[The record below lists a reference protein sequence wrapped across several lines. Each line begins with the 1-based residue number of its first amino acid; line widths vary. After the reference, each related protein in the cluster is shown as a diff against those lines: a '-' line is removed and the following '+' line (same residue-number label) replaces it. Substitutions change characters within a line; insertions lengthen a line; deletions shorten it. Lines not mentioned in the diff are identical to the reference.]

1 MPKARQRY
9 LLGKL
14 TSMKRLKVFLDVAES
29 ARINLKPIQAEL
41 FSYMLERVVI
51 RPSKISEKH
60 DASGNDWQ
68 LTISPEIL
76 PFLIQRLEGSRN
88 NLIRNEK
95 LDIQQCSQLEV
106 DEYLKY
112 VFTSKPNS
120 KKSYDSVI
128 RNNSDLTVAN
138 SLKIDL
144 KIMFESHRNYDT
156 IIIPS
161 NCTNE
166 MVIPLSIN
174 KNEINTLH
182 KISSCHKVHK
192 VILWNGFK
200 NVVLTIIAIY
210 FINTLS

>member
-1 MPKARQRY
+1 M
-9 LLGKL
+9 
-14 TSMKRLKVFLDVAES
+14 
-29 ARINLKPIQAEL
+29 
-41 FSYMLERVVI
+41 
-51 RPSKISEKH
+51 
-60 DASGNDWQ
+60 
-68 LTISPEIL
+68 
-76 PFLIQRLEGSRN
+76 
-88 NLIRNEK
+88 
-95 LDIQQCSQLEV
+95 
-106 DEYLKY
+106 
-112 VFTSKPNS
+112 
-120 KKSYDSVI
+120 
-128 RNNSDLTVAN
+128 AN

-144 KIMFESHRNYDT
+144 KIMYESHRNYDT

-210 FINTLS
+210 LINTLS